1 VQVLHRNH
9 SDVWMTLH
17 RVMAANCMVQMRAE
31 LQRQRLSDVPKE
43 RGEDRLLM
51 IQMSRD
57 PTWETWVL
65 PEDELLQRMR
75 DVRSNPRSLSPN
87 RAPNPDSHPIS
98 AESSVRVGFLRL
110 GLDPRD

>member
-1 VQVLHRNH
+1 MKAARRSAQVLHRNH

-17 RVMAANCMVQMRAE
+17 RVMAANCMAQMRAD

-43 RGEDRLLM
+43 SGEERLLM

-57 PTWETWVL
+57 PTWETWVV

-75 DVRSNPRSLSPN
+75 DVRPSPPARANLS
-87 RAPNPDSHPIS
+87 
-98 AESSVRVGFLRL
+98 
-110 GLDPRD
+110 